1 MVTIVGW
8 CTQVLGYWDLGFYT
22 CLAWTGSDVT
32 LSTASIMHLCAI
44 ALHRYHGIAHPL
56 RMRIASENRRVAA
69 LVAPAWSIAVALSV
83 PLVVQGV
90 FDRSHV
96 LAPLDPVDGGGT
108 GERLSCGIFNRTFAV
123 YSSLVSF
130 FIPLAVMIVAD
141 FRSVQILR
149 KNIRFPVM
157 AAAQPSAVRRLRR
170 LRQMSGR
177 SGIDNIGDDDDDGE
191 NMETPCSTLHI
202 ASSDVTSTIS
212 VTSPEV
218 CVTQTMVPDDVQ
230 HRQEEVELSANI
242 ASTGMITSVGDD
254 GHGHPAAVGTQT
266 PTSASF
272 VYRGRSRSKSMV
284 YLDMLASCGRSSK
297 VNGRERRAEKTL
309 IWVFAAFVALWLPF
323 FCANLAYGACGGDG
337 GPCNVPSR
345 LFAAF
350 TWLGYMSS
358 GVNPC
363 IYTLLNRDFRAA
375 FRHLLMCQPSRL
387 RTANASMVGLTTTF
401 RANSVRFPQTNGSR
415 RYAGSAAGD
424 GSTSGLDTTKV
435 VVTPSFP

>member
-1 MVTIVGW
+1 M
-8 CTQVLGYWDLGFYT
+8 

-44 ALHRYHGIAHPL
+44 ALHRYHGIAYPL
-56 RMRIASENRRVAA
+56 RMRSASESRRVAA

-96 LAPLDPVDGGGT
+96 LAPLDTVDGAIADD
-108 GERLSCGIFNRTFAV
+108 RMSCGIFNRTFAV

-149 KNIRFPVM
+149 KNIRFPM
-157 AAAQPSAVRRLRR
+157 IAAAQLSEARRPRR
-170 LRQMSGR
+170 MRQISDR
-177 SGIDNIGDDDDDGE
+177 SGVGDADDDGGS
-191 NMETPCSTLHI
+191 METPCSMPCI
-202 ASSDVTSTIS
+202 ASSDATSTIS

-218 CVTQTMVPDDVQ
+218 YVTQVVMADRPEIDS
-230 HRQEEVELSANI
+230 SATSATARI
-242 ASTGMITSVGDD
+242 ITSVSGE
-254 GHGHPAAVGTQT
+254 GQEHLSTVGTQT
-266 PTSASF
+266 PSSQSSF

-284 YLDMLASCGRSSK
+284 YLDMLASCGRSMK
-297 VNGRERRAEKTL
+297 VNSRERRAEKTL

-323 FCANLAYGACGGDG
+323 FCANLAYGACGGVG
-337 GPCNVPSR
+337 GLCNVPPR
-345 LFAAF
+345 LFATF

-375 FRHLLMCQPSRL
+375 FRHLLMCRPSRL
-387 RTANASMVGLTTTF
+387 RTATLSTMATTL
-401 RANSVRFPQTNGSR
+401 RANSVRFTHPSSLNGSR
-415 RYAGSAAGD
+415 RRPDTAAGD
-424 GSTSGLDTTKV
+424 CSSTGLDATKL
-435 VVTPSFP
+435 VVTPTFP

>member
-1 MVTIVGW
+1 MQVVGHW
-8 CTQVLGYWDLGFYT
+8 HLGFYA
-22 CLAWTGSDVT
+22 CLAWTGSDVI

-44 ALHRYHGIAHPL
+44 ALHRYRGIAQPL
-56 RMRIASENRRVAA
+56 RMRSTSEGRRVAA

-83 PLVVQGV
+83 PYVVQAM

-96 LAPLDPVDGGGT
+96 LAPLVVGGVAGQPP
-108 GERLSCGIFNRTFAV
+108 LSCGIFNRTFAI

-149 KNIRFPVM
+149 KNIRFPM
-157 AAAQPSAVRRLRR
+157 AVAVQAARPRSRL
-170 LRQMSGR
+170 QDCDGA
-177 SGIDNIGDDDDDGE
+177 DVVDDGD
-191 NMETPCSTLHI
+191 NGAGMETPCSTVRRI
-202 ASSDVTSTIS
+202 TSTDVPSTVS

-218 CVTQTMVPDDVQ
+218 CGTRAAMPDDVQ
-230 HRQEEVELSANI
+230 RRPEVVDSSANSPGADAI
-242 ASTGMITSVGDD
+242 SALVGSGQDLARPAIVAAAAQTS
-254 GHGHPAAVGTQT
+254 PPSSQ
-266 PTSASF
+266 PSF
-272 VYRGRSRSKSMV
+272 VYRGRKRSKSMV

-297 VNGRERRAEKTL
+297 VNCRERRAEKTL

-323 FCANLAYGACGGDG
+323 FCANLAYGACGVFDG
-337 GPCNVPSR
+337 RCDVPPD

-375 FRHLLMCQPSRL
+375 FRHLLMCRPSRL
-387 RTANASMVGLTTTF
+387 RAAANASTLAATM
-401 RANSVRFPQTNGSR
+401 RANSIRFARPPSVNGSR
-415 RYAGSAAGD
+415 RERRAGPAADVVDD
-424 GSTSGLDTTKV
+424 GSISVLDASKQIV
-435 VVTPSFP
+435 SRF